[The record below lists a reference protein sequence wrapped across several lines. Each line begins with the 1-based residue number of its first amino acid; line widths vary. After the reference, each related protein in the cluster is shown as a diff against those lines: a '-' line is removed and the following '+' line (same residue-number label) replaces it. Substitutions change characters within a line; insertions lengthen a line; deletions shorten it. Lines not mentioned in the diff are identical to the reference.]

1 MIKYTIEIEY
11 CHSVNYR
18 DTVEVAAYDITH
30 LADLVKNNYIGED
43 GKSARILKILK
54 TEEI

>member
-1 MIKYTIEIEY
+1 MIKYTIKIEY
-11 CHSVNYR
+11 CHNVNYQEI
-18 DTVEVAAYDITH
+18 VSVAAYDITH